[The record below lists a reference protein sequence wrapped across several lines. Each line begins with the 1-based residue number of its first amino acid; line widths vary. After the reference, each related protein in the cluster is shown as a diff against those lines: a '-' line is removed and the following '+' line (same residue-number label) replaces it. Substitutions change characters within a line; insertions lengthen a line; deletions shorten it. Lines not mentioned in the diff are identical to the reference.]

1 MTPSLRSLV
10 VNYRP
15 ELRDTI
21 RLSVPIIIAQ
31 LGVVLMGVTDN
42 LFVGRLLGAVPLGA
56 AGLAN
61 SLSFLMSS
69 IGVGGLTVVAALVSK
84 AHNQNDPAGIN
95 RLFRAGLRVSI
106 LMSFGLGGL
115 SVLLAFN
122 FDLFGQTPEV
132 ARLARDFML
141 VLSGSLLP
149 LLIFVAARQLCDGL
163 RFPRVAMAITL
174 SALFINAGFNYV
186 LITGAGPFPALGLQG
201 SALATLL
208 SRVFMAVAMLLYI
221 YRSGRFKPY
230 LINAFRSLTTR
241 QEAWEI
247 LRLGIPGGLTFFF
260 EVATFSLAVV
270 IVGWL
275 GEDRLAAHQIAINM
289 ASVTYMMATGISS
302 AAAIRV
308 SAAIGQ
314 QSRTGAWRAGVAAFL
329 LSISFMGV
337 MAVLFLTAN
346 EWLVT
351 LYIRDNP
358 AVMTIAASLVIVAGF
373 FQLSDGIQV
382 VALGGLRGIS
392 DVNVPTL
399 ITLFSY
405 WVVALPL
412 SYVLAFPLKMDAIG
426 VWIGLLSGL
435 TIAAVLLTWRF
446 FRLISR
452 LQLPAENESV
462 KLIVPQG

>member
-1 MTPSLRSLV
+1 
-10 VNYRP
+10 
-15 ELRDTI
+15 
-21 RLSVPIIIAQ
+21 
-31 LGVVLMGVTDN
+31 
-42 LFVGRLLGAVPLGA
+42 
-56 AGLAN
+56 
-61 SLSFLMSS
+61 
-69 IGVGGLTVVAALVSK
+69 VVAALVSK
-84 AHNQNDPAGIN
+84 AHNQNDPAGIS
-95 RLFRAGLRVSI
+95 RLFRAGLRVSTW
-106 LMSFGLGGL
+106 MSIGLGGL

-186 LITGAGPFPALGLQG
+186 LITGAGPFPALGLLG
-201 SALATLL
+201 SALATFL
-208 SRVFMAVAMLLYI
+208 SRIFMAGAMLVYI

-230 LINAFRSLTTR
+230 LTNAFRSLPTQ
-241 QEAWEI
+241 QEAWEV

-275 GEDRLAAHQIAINM
+275 GEDQLAAHQIAINM

-308 SAAIGQ
+308 SAAIGR
-314 QSRTGAWRAGVAAFL
+314 QSREGAWRAGVSAFV

-337 MAVLFLTAN
+337 MAILFLTAN
-346 EWLVT
+346 EWLAT

-358 AVMTIAASLVIVAGF
+358 AVITIAASLIIVAGF

-382 VALGGLRGIS
+382 VALGGLRGVS

-412 SYVLAFPLKMDAIG
+412 SYVLAFPLKMDAVG

-446 FRLISR
+446 FRLIGR
-452 LQLPAENESV
+452 LQLPTENGPV